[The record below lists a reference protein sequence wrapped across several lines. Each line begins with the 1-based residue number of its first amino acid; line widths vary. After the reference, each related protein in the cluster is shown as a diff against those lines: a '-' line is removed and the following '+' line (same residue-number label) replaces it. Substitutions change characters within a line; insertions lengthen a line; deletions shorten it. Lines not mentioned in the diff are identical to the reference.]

1 MTPAR
6 SSEEQSAW
14 LRARQIVLARDQHR
28 CQQCQEQ
35 CEKGEADVHHVIPRS
50 LGGLDE
56 PSNLITL
63 CDGCHGAVHPNQQAI
78 LSQGFLRRWA
88 LKLAFWLDKV
98 GEFPTEAEYLS
109 AALAVLGV
117 REFRGRQLEVV
128 LAALKGQ
135 SVLMVSPTGSGKTLC
150 FQVPALL
157 TQGTTVVVAPLK
169 ALMADQV
176 SSLQRKQIPATFI
189 NSDIGTDEKAVRYNL
204 LKQRALKFLYVA
216 PERFD
221 KDLVKPG
228 EIGKILSIKPSYFVV
243 DEAHCVDKWGR
254 DFRPSYSRLGAVRR
268 DWKDPPILA
277 FTATATLRTQ
287 KRILDSL
294 GIPDAKVVTTDIDR
308 PNIALLRLRTSDEVE
323 RFRIIDDLLSLVP
336 RGRAMIFVPTKKIG
350 EKIAEGLAKVGR
362 SIPFFHSKLDANTRE
377 NIFGRFQG
385 RLHPPLNTIIC
396 TNAFGMGLDIPDV
409 RLVVHW
415 QHPASV
421 EDFLQEFG
429 RAGRDGR
436 QSLAVLFT
444 QSSREDTTDTGLL
457 EFMAKRSVAN
467 VVVADSVRDAL
478 LNNKVDDIKSLAE
491 LSFTEACFRDAIK
504 RMFVPPEVPVQK
516 SLARRLLEWVFL
528 RRERVRSSAWC
539 CDACDHVSTSHYR
552 DWARQV
558 FYEGEGHK
566 SA

>member
-6 SSEEQSAW
+6 SSEEQGEWLSA
-14 LRARQIVLARDQHR
+14 RKIVLARDQHR
-28 CQQCQEQ
+28 CQRCQEL
-35 CEKGEADVHHVIPRS
+35 CAKGDADVHHVVPRS
-50 LGGLDE
+50 LGGSDE

-88 LKLAFWLDKV
+88 LKLALWLDKV
-98 GEFPTEAEYLS
+98 GEFPAEAGNLR

-128 LAALKGQ
+128 LAALKRQ

-157 TQGTTVVVAPLK
+157 THGTTVVVAPLK

-176 SSLQRKQIPATFI
+176 SSLQKKQVPATFI
-189 NSDIGTDEKAVRYNL
+189 NSDLGTDEKAVRYDL

-221 KDLVKPG
+221 PSLVKPG
-228 EIGKILSIKPSYFVV
+228 DVEKIRSIELSYFVV

-254 DFRPSYSRLGAVRR
+254 DFRPSYGQLSAVRR
-268 DWKDPPILA
+268 NWKDPPILA
-277 FTATATLRTQ
+277 FTATATLETQ

-294 GIPDAKVVTTDIDR
+294 GIPDAEVVTTDIDR
-308 PNIALLRLRTSDEVE
+308 PNIALLRLRTSIENE
-323 RFRIIDDLLSLVP
+323 RFRIIDDLIALVP
-336 RGRAMIFVPTKKIG
+336 HGRSMIFVPTKKIG
-350 EKIAEGLAKVGR
+350 EMISVRLAKVGR
-362 SIPFFHSKLDANTRE
+362 STPFFHSKLDANTRE
-377 NIFGRFQG
+377 QLFGRFQG

-421 EDFLQEFG
+421 EDYLQEFG
-429 RAGRDGR
+429 RAGRDGK

-444 QSSREDTTDTGLL
+444 QDSLDNRTDTGLL
-457 EFMAKRSVAN
+457 EFMAKHSVDN
-467 VVVADSVRDAL
+467 VAAADSVRDAL
-478 LNNKVDDIKSLAE
+478 LKNKIDDINKLAE
-491 LSFTEACFRDAIK
+491 LSFTEACFRESIK
-504 RMFVPPEVPVQK
+504 RMFVAPEVPVRK

-528 RRERVRSSAWC
+528 KSERVRSSAWC
-539 CDACDHVSTSHYR
+539 CDACDHVSTSNYR
-552 DWARQV
+552 DWAGQV
-558 FYEGEGHK
+558 FYEGHK

>member
-6 SSEEQSAW
+6 SCEEQDRW

-28 CQQCQEQ
+28 CQQCQEL
-35 CEKGEADVHHVIPRS
+35 CKKGEADVHHVIPRS

-63 CDGCHGAVHPNQQAI
+63 CDACHGAIHPNQQAI
-78 LSQGFLRRWA
+78 LSQGILRQWA
-88 LKLAFWLDKV
+88 LKLALWLDKL
-98 GEFPTEAEYLS
+98 GELPNETEYLR
-109 AALAVLGV
+109 AALTVLGV

-128 LAALKGQ
+128 LAALKGE

-157 TQGTTVVVAPLK
+157 TQGTAVVVAPLK

-176 SSLQRKQIPATFI
+176 SNLQRKHIPATFI
-189 NSDIGTDEKAVRYNL
+189 NSDLGTDEKAIRFDL
-204 LKQRALKFLYVA
+204 LEQHALKFLYVA

-221 KDLVKPG
+221 ENLVRP
-228 EIGKILSIKPSYFVV
+228 EEAGKILTINPSYFVV

-268 DWKDPPILA
+268 NWKNPPILA

-308 PNIALLRLRTSDEVE
+308 PNIALLRLRTSDEDE
-323 RFRIIDDLLSLVP
+323 RFEIIHDLLSLVQ
-336 RGRAMIFVPTKKIG
+336 RGHAMIFVPTKKIG
-350 EKIAEGLAKVGR
+350 EKIAEGLARVGR
-362 SIPFFHSKLDANTRE
+362 NIPFFHSKLDANSRE
-377 NIFGRFQG
+377 QLLGRFQG

-415 QHPASV
+415 QHPATV
-421 EDFLQEFG
+421 EDYLQEFG

-444 QSSREDTTDTGLL
+444 QSSSAETKDTGLL
-457 EFMAKRSVAN
+457 EYMARRSVDN
-467 VVVADSVRDAL
+467 VVDAENVRDKIL
-478 LNNKVDDIKSLAE
+478 KQKVDDINTVAK
-491 LSFTEACFRDAIK
+491 LSFTEECFRDAIK
-504 RMFVPPEVPVQK
+504 NMFVQPEVPVKK
-516 SLARRLLEWVFL
+516 SLAKRLVEWIFL
-528 RRERVRSSAWC
+528 KREPVRSSAWC
-539 CDACDHVSTSHYR
+539 CDACDHVSTTNYY
-552 DWARQV
+552 DWARRVFQSGSQV
-558 FYEGEGHK
+558 
-566 SA
+566 

>member
-1 MTPAR
+1 MTPMR
-6 SSEEQSAW
+6 SSEEQFVW

-28 CQQCQEQ
+28 CRRCHEL
-35 CEKGEADVHHVIPRS
+35 CEKGEADIHHVIPRS

-88 LKLAFWLDKV
+88 LKLALWLDKV
-98 GEFPTEAEYLS
+98 GEFPEEVGNLR

-157 TQGTTVVVAPLK
+157 THGTTIVVAPLK

-176 SSLQRKQIPATFI
+176 SNLQQKQIPATFI
-189 NSDIGTDEKAVRYNL
+189 NSDLGTDEKVVRYGL
-204 LKQRALKFLYVA
+204 LKQLAIKFLYVA

-221 KDLVKPG
+221 LNLVKPG
-228 EIGKILSIKPSYFVV
+228 EVGQILSIKPSYLVV

-254 DFRPSYSRLGAVRR
+254 DFRPSYSRLSAVRR
-268 DWKDPPILA
+268 DLNDPPILA

-287 KRILDSL
+287 ERILDSL
-294 GIPDAKVVTTDIDR
+294 GIPDAKVITTDIDR
-308 PNIALLRLRTSDEVE
+308 PNIALLRLRTSNEDE
-323 RFRIIDDLLSLVP
+323 RFRIIDDILSMVP
-336 RGRAMIFVPTKKIG
+336 LGRTMIFVPTKKIG
-350 EKIAEGLAKVGR
+350 EKIEVGLAKLGR
-362 SIPFFHSKLDANTRE
+362 SVPFFHSKLDANTRE
-377 NIFGRFQG
+377 KLFGRFQG
-385 RLHPPLNTIIC
+385 RLSPPLNTIIC

-421 EDFLQEFG
+421 EDYLQEFG

-444 QSSREDTTDTGLL
+444 QDRRDNRTDTGLL
-457 EFMAKRSVAN
+457 EFMAKHSVAN
-467 VVVADSVRDAL
+467 VVDADKVRDEL
-478 LNNKVDDIKSLAE
+478 LKKKVDDISSLAE
-491 LSFTEACFRDAIK
+491 LCFSEACFRDVIK
-504 RMFVPPEVPVQK
+504 RLFVPPEVPVQK

-528 RRERVRSSAWC
+528 KRERARSSTWC
-539 CDACDHVSTSHYR
+539 CDACDHISTSNYS
-552 DWARQV
+552 DWAKQV
-558 FYEGEGHK
+558 LHEGHK